1 MATRRAESV
10 SASDLS
16 KKLKAA
22 VQSALKNNP
31 GFAAT
36 ARISIAP
43 RPGILGFRVRSADVE
58 GQVLSKLTKVAGDVT
73 SQVPTLAAGSQ
84 PALLVQGPDIVL
96 GFFPDDEVI
105 EFPE

>member
-1 MATRRAESV
+1 MATSRAESI

-16 KKLKAA
+16 KKLRAA

-36 ARISIAP
+36 ARISIAL
-43 RPGILGFRVRSADVE
+43 RPGILGFQVRSADVE
-58 GQVLSKLTKVAGDVT
+58 GQTVSKLTKVADDVT

-84 PALLVQGPDIVL
+84 PALLVRGPYIVL
-96 GFFPDDEVI
+96 GFFPDAEVI
-105 EFPE
+105 ELPE